1 MICLRSPVFRA
12 SILSDMQEG
21 RKGEIFIRDIDE
33 KTLGTIIHFI
43 YTGELEL
50 SEDYD
55 LEMLVY
61 AADKYYLPG
70 IMKLLCNKMRK
81 EKIKAETIADLL
93 ICASRHDAKEMR
105 EVALSKIR
113 ADRGI
118 SKEEG
123 FKKRMKNIDSSILID
138 LLNDL

>member
-1 MICLRSPVFRA
+1 
-12 SILSDMQEG
+12 MQEG

-33 KTLGTIIHFI
+33 KTLGFIIHFI

-61 AADKYYLPG
+61 AADKYNLPG
-70 IMKLLCNKMRK
+70 IMNLLCNKMWK
-81 EKIKAETIADLL
+81 ENITAESIADLL
-93 ICASRHDAKEMR
+93 ICASRHDAQEMR
-105 EVALSKIR
+105 EVALDNIR
-113 ADRGI
+113 TDRGI
-118 SKEEG
+118 CKEEG
-123 FKKRMKNIDSSILID
+123 FKKKMKNIDSSILID